1 MARSLRVVG
10 LACAILFAGV
20 AAVAAQSE
28 TWSAPP
34 IRLPGIAYPKP
45 ADAGVRATTPKL
57 KPKAQSDRTPS
68 APKTTQGARVA
79 PEGRIT
85 STPTPGE
92 HSLNVKLPGVA
103 YPAASATRA
112 VAPTAGPKS
121 TQHLEVPAAR
131 EPPSSIPII
140 PPETPIAP
148 QTSHGLLA
156 APGAKE
162 EGTSAPLTTIMQQR
176 EAPKMEPTPEPQ
188 PAGNNGQ
195 QKSKTEAAD
204 TATHAISAPEPGS
217 SSATLPNRKDALPR
231 EDFAPSFPT
240 SNKSEPP
247 PEAQPSGDDGRQR
260 SETETADTATHAI
273 SAPEPGSST
282 ALPNGKDTSAATTL
296 VSREDFAPSLLKSN
310 QQNSVSD
317 VVVPDKVPE
326 LFFRKGAKIIE
337 LLQATDYSDYAPH
350 EIPPEVI
357 ALEPALAIFRF
368 VKRPDERIGL
378 VSGLSPITLGI
389 LK

>member
-34 IRLPGIAYPKP
+34 IRLPGIAYPEP

-57 KPKAQSDRTPS
+57 KPKAQSDRAPS
-68 APKTTQGARVA
+68 APKMTQGARVA

-85 STPTPGE
+85 STPAPGE

-121 TQHLEVPAAR
+121 TQHLEMPAAR
-131 EPPSSIPII
+131 EPPSSIPMM
-140 PPETPIAP
+140 PPETPVAP

-188 PAGNNGQ
+188 PAGNDGQ

-204 TATHAISAPEPGS
+204 TATHAISAPEPGG
-217 SSATLPNRKDALPR
+217 SATLPSRKDAPAATVFVPR
-231 EDFAPSFPT
+231 EDFAPSFLT
-240 SNKSEPP
+240 SHKSEPT
-247 PEAQPSGDDGRQR
+247 PETQPAGDDGRQR
-260 SETETADTATHAI
+260 SKTETADTATHAL
-273 SAPEPGSST
+273 SAPGTWQFSNSPKSKGRSSKRRLCSELSNEP
-282 ALPNGKDTSAATTL
+282 
-296 VSREDFAPSLLKSN
+296 
-310 QQNSVSD
+310 
-317 VVVPDKVPE
+317 
-326 LFFRKGAKIIE
+326 
-337 LLQATDYSDYAPH
+337 
-350 EIPPEVI
+350 
-357 ALEPALAIFRF
+357 
-368 VKRPDERIGL
+368 
-378 VSGLSPITLGI
+378 
-389 LK
+389 